1 MVKRTTGHLRKVC
14 ARLCVCV
21 CVHVHVCM
29 HRVMV
34 IVVWLCSRLYYS
46 PETIAQDG
54 QGRTS
59 QEGGEGPGTSGGGG
73 DAGSGRSPLWPMRGL
88 E

>member
-1 MVKRTTGHLRKVC
+1 M
-14 ARLCVCV
+14 
-21 CVHVHVCM
+21 
-29 HRVMV
+29 